1 MLCRRTHLCTNRAFS
16 PAPRFSI
23 RPVALF
29 LHMAVA
35 GLIGG
40 ATAWAPVAHAQAAD
54 VRHYAVP
61 AGPLAAALNQLAAD
75 AGVRLTAPETL
86 TQGKATAGLQG
97 RCNVQV
103 AFQTLLKGSG
113 LQAVR
118 QADGAYTLRPERT
131 DPNVTTTLEPIAVF
145 GHFDAPVSE
154 GTGSY
159 TVPVSSTAT
168 KMNLSIKET
177 PQSISIITRQ
187 QIEDQQLNS
196 MTGVLNQTPGITMSQ
211 DGGERFNIYSRGS
224 ALDTYQLDGV
234 TTTQVNQSRTMPS
247 TLLDMALY
255 DRVEV
260 VRGATGLMTGA
271 GNPSGTVNLIRKR
284 PTHEFQAYAQVGAGS
299 WDLYR
304 AEADIS
310 GPLGFDAKLRGRLVA
325 AKQDNHTF
333 MDAYTQD
340 KEALYGVVETDLTDT
355 TLLRFGIDHQHY
367 KPTGAPGVPLIFTNG
382 QPTRF
387 PRSTS
392 SGTRWTY
399 DEFKATNYT
408 VNLEQALAHDWQ
420 FKVAA
425 NHMNVH
431 RASLNGSYRGGTGR
445 TFLDQATGN
454 AGMLVYRAGA
464 TQTQTGVDVTIHGP
478 FDLAGRKHEF
488 IAGFNFQ
495 DYENKHTGWDV
506 GVTRANF
513 YTWGNN
519 MARPGNTGTV
529 GEIFNVTSRQS
540 GSYAAFRLNPI
551 DDVHLI
557 LGARRSDYNY
567 DYYYGSPN
575 GSFLRTYSMHAR
587 GEITPYAGIVYDL
600 TPEQSIYASY
610 TDIFQPQSSQ
620 DRNGNVL
627 DPIEGKNYEM
637 GWKGEFLNRRLNTSV
652 AIYRSQKDN
661 VAELDAGYTVPG
673 TDNSAY
679 RATKGAKTTGIDLE
693 AAGEILP
700 GWNMH
705 AGFSHAKSED
715 AKGAQL
721 LTQLPVN
728 TLRLWTTYRL
738 GGTWN
743 RLTVGGGVNWTSKT
757 SLYFRRYDST
767 VQQDAYTVVNLMARY
782 QFNKK
787 LAATLNINNVFDKT
801 YYQGIGG
808 SYGHYGSPRY
818 AGVTL
823 RYGF

>member
-1 MLCRRTHLCTNRAFS
+1 MLRSRTHLCPDRALNT
-16 PAPRFSI
+16 PPRFAI
-23 RPVALF
+23 RSVALS
-29 LHMAVA
+29 LHLAVA
-35 GLIGG
+35 GLTGG
-40 ATAWAPVAHAQAAD
+40 AAAWTPVAHAQAAD
-54 VRHYAVP
+54 VRDYAIP
-61 AGPLAAALNQLAAD
+61 AGPLTAALNQLAAD
-75 AGVRLTAPETL
+75 AGVFLTAPGTL

-97 RCNVQV
+97 RYNVQA
-103 AFQTLLKGSG
+103 AFQMLLIGSG

-118 QADGAYTLRPERT
+118 QADGAYTLRAESA
-131 DPNVTTTLEPIAVF
+131 DPYAATILEPLTVLGAA
-145 GHFDAPVSE
+145 GAPASE

-159 TVPVSSTAT
+159 TMPVSNTAT

-196 MTGVLNQTPGITMSQ
+196 MTDVLNQTPGITMSQ

-224 ALDTYQLDGV
+224 AMDTYQLDGV

-271 GNPSGTVNLIRKR
+271 GSPSGTVNLIRKR
-284 PTHEFQAYAQVGAGS
+284 PTHEFQAHAQVGVGS

-304 AEADIS
+304 AEADMA
-310 GPLGFDAKLRGRLVA
+310 GPLISNGKLRGRIVA

-340 KEALYGVVETDLTDT
+340 KDVLYGVIEADLTDS
-355 TLLRFGIDHQHY
+355 TLLRFGIDHQQY
-367 KPTGAPGVPLIFTNG
+367 KATGAPGVPLVFTNG
-382 QPTRF
+382 QQTHF
-387 PRSTS
+387 TRSTS
-392 SGTRWTY
+392 SGAHWMY
-399 DEFKATNYT
+399 DEFKTTNYSLN
-408 VNLEQALAHDWQ
+408 VEQALAHEWQ
-420 FKVAA
+420 FKIAA
-425 NHMNVH
+425 NYMDVDRSN
-431 RASLNGSYRGGTGR
+431 LNGSYRVGSGR
-445 TFLDQATGN
+445 SFLDQATGD
-454 AGMLVYRAGA
+454 AGMLAYRAGA
-464 TQTQTGVDVTIHGP
+464 TQNQSGVDVTIQGP
-478 FDLAGRKHEF
+478 FELGGRTHEF

-495 DYENKHTGWDV
+495 DYENKHKGWDV
-506 GVTRANF
+506 GVSTVNF

-519 MARPGNTGTV
+519 MARPGNSGTV
-529 GEIFNVTSRQS
+529 GEIFNVKSRQS

-551 DDVHLI
+551 NDVHLI

-567 DYYYGSPN
+567 DYYYESPTDN
-575 GSFLRTYSMHAR
+575 FLQTYNMRAR

-600 TPEQSIYASY
+600 TPEQSVYASY

-627 DPIEGKNYEM
+627 DPIVGKNYEM

-679 RATKGAKTTGIDLE
+679 RAAKGATTTGIDLE
-693 AAGEILP
+693 VAGEILP
-700 GWNMH
+700 GWNVH

-715 AKGAQL
+715 AQGSQL

-738 GGTWN
+738 GGAWN
-743 RLTVGGGVNWTSKT
+743 GLTVGGGVDWTSKT
-757 SLYFRRYDST
+757 SLYFSRYDST
-767 VQQDAYTVVNLMARY
+767 VRQDAYTVVNLMARY
-782 QFNKK
+782 QFNEQ
-787 LAATLNINNVFDKT
+787 LAATLNINNLFDKT
-801 YYQGIGG
+801 YYQGMGG

-818 AGVTL
+818 AAVML
-823 RYGF
+823 RYDF

>member
-1 MLCRRTHLCTNRAFS
+1 MLRRRTHLCADRALN
-16 PAPRFSI
+16 PAPRFAI
-23 RPVALF
+23 WPVVLA

-40 ATAWAPVAHAQAAD
+40 AAAWAPVAHAQAAEFRD
-54 VRHYAVP
+54 YAIP
-61 AGPLAAALNQLAAD
+61 AGPLTAALNQLAAD
-75 AGVRLTAPETL
+75 AGVFLTAPGTL
-86 TQGKATAGLQG
+86 TQGKVTAGLQG
-97 RCNVQV
+97 RYSVQT
-103 AFQTLLKGSG
+103 AFQTLLMGSG

-118 QADGAYTLRPERT
+118 QADGAYTLRPEST
-131 DPNVTTTLEPIAVF
+131 DENAATILEPVAVF
-145 GHFDAPVSE
+145 GNFDAPVSE

-196 MTGVLNQTPGITMSQ
+196 MTDVLNQTPGITMSQ

-224 ALDTYQLDGV
+224 AMDTYQLDGV

-271 GNPSGTVNLIRKR
+271 GNPSGMVNLIRKR
-284 PTHEFQAYAQVGAGS
+284 PTHEFQAYTQVGAGS

-310 GPLGFDAKLRGRLVA
+310 GPLSSDGRLRGRLVA

-340 KEALYGVVETDLTDT
+340 KDVLYGVIEADLTDT
-355 TLLRFGIDHQHY
+355 TLLRFGIDHQQY
-367 KPTGAPGVPLIFTNG
+367 KATGAPGVPLIFTNG
-382 QPTRF
+382 QQTSF
-387 PRSTS
+387 TRSTS
-392 SGTRWTY
+392 SGARWMY
-399 DEFKATNYT
+399 DEFRTTNYM
-408 VNLEQALAHDWQ
+408 VNFEQALAHDWQ

-425 NHMNVH
+425 NYMDVDRSN
-431 RASLNGSYRGGTGR
+431 LNGSYRVGSGR
-445 TFLDQATGN
+445 SFLDQVTGN
-454 AGMLVYRAGA
+454 AGMLAYRAGA
-464 TQTQTGVDVTIHGP
+464 TQTQTGVDVTIQGP
-478 FDLAGRKHEF
+478 FELGGRTHEF

-495 DYENKHTGWDV
+495 DYENKHKGWDV
-506 GVTRANF
+506 GVSTVNF
-513 YTWGNN
+513 HTWGNN
-519 MARPGNTGTV
+519 MPRPGDTGTV
-529 GEIFNVTSRQS
+529 GEIFNVKSRQS

-567 DYYYGSPN
+567 DYYYESPTDN
-575 GSFLRTYSMHAR
+575 FLQTYSMRAR

-600 TPEQSIYASY
+600 TPEQSVYASY

-627 DPIEGKNYEM
+627 DPIVGKNYEM
-637 GWKGEFLNRRLNTSV
+637 GWKGEFLNGRLNTSV

-673 TDNSAY
+673 TDNPAY
-679 RATKGAKTTGIDLE
+679 RAAKGAKTTGIDLE
-693 AAGEILP
+693 VAGEILP

-715 AKGAQL
+715 AQGSQL

-738 GGTWN
+738 GGAWN
-743 RLTVGGGVNWTSKT
+743 GLTVGGGVDWTSKT
-757 SLYFRRYDST
+757 SLYFSRYDST
-767 VQQDAYTVVNLMARY
+767 VKQDAYAVVNLMARY
-782 QFNKK
+782 QFNKN
-787 LAATLNINNVFDKT
+787 LAATLNINNLFDKT

-818 AGVTL
+818 AGVTV
-823 RYGF
+823 RYDF

>member
-1 MLCRRTHLCTNRAFS
+1 MLRRRTHLCADRAFN
-16 PAPRFSI
+16 PARCFSI
-23 RPVALF
+23 RPVALS
-29 LHMAVA
+29 LHMAVT

-40 ATAWAPVAHAQAAD
+40 AMVWAPVARAQAAD
-54 VRHYAVP
+54 VRDYAIP
-61 AGPLAAALNQLAAD
+61 AGPLTAALNQLAAD
-75 AGVRLTAPETL
+75 AGVFLTAPGTL

-97 RCNVQV
+97 RYNVQA
-103 AFQTLLKGSG
+103 AFQTLLMGSG
-113 LQAVR
+113 LQALR
-118 QADGAYTLRPERT
+118 QGDGAYTLRPAST
-131 DPNVTTTLEPIAVF
+131 DASAATILEPVAVF
-145 GHFDAPVSE
+145 GNFDAPVSE

-177 PQSISIITRQ
+177 PQSISVITRQ

-196 MTGVLNQTPGITMSQ
+196 MTDVLNQTPGITMSQ

-224 ALDTYQLDGV
+224 AMDTYQLDGV

-271 GNPSGTVNLIRKR
+271 GSPSGTVNLIRKR
-284 PTHEFQAYAQVGAGS
+284 PTHEFQAYAQVGVGS
-299 WDLYR
+299 WDMYR

-310 GPLGFDAKLRGRLVA
+310 GPLISNGKLRGRLVA

-340 KEALYGVVETDLTDT
+340 KDVLYGVVEADLTDS
-355 TLLRFGIDHQHY
+355 TLLRFGIDHQQY
-367 KPTGAPGVPLIFTNG
+367 KATGAPGVPLIFTNG
-382 QPTRF
+382 QQTHFTRA
-387 PRSTS
+387 TS
-392 SGTRWTY
+392 SGARWMY
-399 DEFKATNYT
+399 DEFKTTNYT
-408 VNLEQALAHDWQ
+408 VNFEQALARDWQ

-425 NHMNVH
+425 NYMDVGRSN
-431 RASLNGSYRGGTGR
+431 LNGSYRVGSGR
-445 TFLDQATGN
+445 SFLDQATGN
-454 AGMLVYRAGA
+454 AGMLAYRAGA
-464 TQTQTGVDVTIHGP
+464 TQSQTGVDVTIQGP
-478 FDLAGRKHEF
+478 FELGGRTHEF

-495 DYENKHTGWDV
+495 DYENKHKGWDV
-506 GVTRANF
+506 GVSTVDF

-519 MARPGNTGTV
+519 MARPGDTGAV
-529 GEIFNVTSRQS
+529 GEIFNVKSRQS

-551 DDVHLI
+551 SDVHLI

-567 DYYYGSPN
+567 DYYYESPTDN
-575 GSFLRTYSMHAR
+575 FLQTYNMRAR

-600 TPEQSIYASY
+600 TPEQSVYASY

-627 DPIEGKNYEM
+627 DPIVGKNYEM

-679 RATKGAKTTGIDLE
+679 RAAKGARTTGIDLE
-693 AAGEILP
+693 VAGEILP

-715 AKGAQL
+715 AQGSQL

-738 GGTWN
+738 GGAWN
-743 RLTVGGGVNWTSKT
+743 GLTVGGGVDWTSKT
-757 SLYFRRYDST
+757 SLYFSRYDST

-787 LAATLNINNVFDKT
+787 LAATLNINNLFDKT

-818 AGVTL
+818 AAVTL
-823 RYGF
+823 RYDF

>member
-1 MLCRRTHLCTNRAFS
+1 MLRRRTHLCADRAFK
-16 PAPRFSI
+16 PVPHFAI
-23 RPVALF
+23 RHVALS

-40 ATAWAPVAHAQAAD
+40 ATTWAPMAHAQAAD
-54 VRHYAVP
+54 VRNYAFP
-61 AGPLAAALNQLAAD
+61 AGPLTAAVNQLAAD
-75 AGVRLTAPETL
+75 AGVFFTAPGTL

-97 RCNVQV
+97 RYSVQA
-103 AFQTLLKGSG
+103 AFQKLLMSTG
-113 LQAVR
+113 LEAVR
-118 QADGAYTLRPERT
+118 QADGAYTLRPAST
-131 DPNVTTTLEPIAVF
+131 DASAATILEPVAIF
-145 GHFDAPVSE
+145 GNFDAPVSE

-159 TVPVSSTAT
+159 TMPVSSTAT

-196 MTGVLNQTPGITMSQ
+196 MTEVLNQTPGITMSQ

-224 ALDTYQLDGV
+224 AMDTYQLDGV

-271 GNPSGTVNLIRKR
+271 GSPSGTVNLIRKR
-284 PTHEFQAYAQVGAGS
+284 PTHEFQAYAQVGVGS
-299 WDLYR
+299 WDMYR
-304 AEADIS
+304 AEADVS
-310 GPLGFDAKLRGRLVA
+310 GPLISNGKLRGRLVA

-340 KEALYGVVETDLTDT
+340 KDVLYGVVEADLTDS
-355 TLLRFGIDHQHY
+355 TLLRFGIDHQQY
-367 KPTGAPGVPLIFTNG
+367 KATGAPGVPLIFTNG
-382 QPTRF
+382 QQTHF
-387 PRSTS
+387 TRSTS
-392 SGTRWTY
+392 SGARWMY
-399 DEFKATNYT
+399 DEFKTTNYT
-408 VNLEQALAHDWQ
+408 ANFEQALAHDWQ

-425 NHMNVH
+425 NYMDVDRSN
-431 RASLNGSYRGGTGR
+431 LNGSYRVGSGR
-445 TFLDQATGN
+445 SFLDQATGN
-454 AGMLVYRAGA
+454 AGMLAYRAGA
-464 TQTQTGVDVTIHGP
+464 TQTQIGVDVTIQGP
-478 FDLAGRKHEF
+478 FELGGRTHEF
-488 IAGFNFQ
+488 VAGFNFQ
-495 DYENKHTGWDV
+495 DYENKHKGWDV
-506 GVTRANF
+506 GVSTVNF

-519 MARPGNTGTV
+519 MVRPGDTGTV
-529 GEIFNVTSRQS
+529 GEIFNVKSRQS
-540 GSYAAFRLNPI
+540 GSYAAFRLNPTN
-551 DDVHLI
+551 DVHLI
-557 LGARRSDYNY
+557 VGARRSDYNY
-567 DYYYGSPN
+567 DYYYESPTDN
-575 GSFLRTYSMHAR
+575 FLQTYNMRAR

-600 TPEQSIYASY
+600 TPEQSVYASY

-627 DPIEGKNYEM
+627 DPIVGKNYEM

-661 VAELDAGYTVPG
+661 VAELDAGHTVPG
-673 TDNSAY
+673 TDNAAY
-679 RATKGAKTTGIDLE
+679 RAAKGATTTGIDLE
-693 AAGEILP
+693 VAGEILP

-715 AKGAQL
+715 AQGSQL

-738 GGTWN
+738 GGAWN
-743 RLTVGGGVNWTSKT
+743 GLTVGGGVDWASKT
-757 SLYFRRYDST
+757 SLYFSRYDST

-787 LAATLNINNVFDKT
+787 LAATLNINNLFDKT
-801 YYQGIGG
+801 YYQGMGG

-818 AGVTL
+818 AAVTL
-823 RYGF
+823 RYDF

>member
-1 MLCRRTHLCTNRAFS
+1 MLRRTRLRADRA
-16 PAPRFSI
+16 PDTAPRFAI
-23 RPVALF
+23 RPFALT
-29 LHMAVA
+29 LHLAVA
-35 GLIGG
+35 GLTGG
-40 ATAWAPVAHAQAAD
+40 AAAWAPTALAQANDARD
-54 VRHYAVP
+54 YAIP
-61 AGPLAAALNQLAAD
+61 AGPLTAALNQLAAD
-75 AGVRLTAPETL
+75 AGVFLTAPGTL

-97 RCNVQV
+97 RYTVQA
-103 AFQTLLKGSG
+103 AFQALLIGSG
-113 LQAVR
+113 LRAVR
-118 QADGAYTLRPERT
+118 QSDNAYTLRAESA
-131 DPNVTTTLEPIAVF
+131 DANAAAVLEPVAVF
-145 GHFDAPVSE
+145 GSFDAPVSE

-159 TVPVSSTAT
+159 TVPVSNTAT
-168 KMNLSIKET
+168 KMNLSIRET
-177 PQSISIITRQ
+177 PQSISVITRQ

-196 MTGVLNQTPGITMSQ
+196 MTDVLHQTPGITMSQ

-224 ALDTYQLDGV
+224 AMDTYQLDGV

-271 GNPSGTVNLIRKR
+271 GSPSGTVNLIRKR

-310 GPLGFDAKLRGRLVA
+310 GPLSSNGTLRGRMVV

-340 KEALYGVVETDLTDT
+340 KDVLYGVVEADLTDT
-355 TLLRFGIDHQHY
+355 TLLRFGIDHQRY
-367 KPTGAPGVPLIFTNG
+367 KATGAPGVPLLYTNG
-382 QPTRF
+382 QRTDF
-387 PRSTS
+387 TRSTS
-392 SGTRWTY
+392 SGARWMY
-399 DEFKATNYT
+399 DEFKTTNYT
-408 VNLEQALAHDWQ
+408 LNFEQALAHDWQ

-425 NHMNVH
+425 NHMDVERSN
-431 RASLNGSYRGGTGR
+431 LNGSYRVGSGR
-445 TFLDQATGN
+445 SFLDQATGR
-454 AGMLVYRAGA
+454 AGMLAYRAGA
-464 TQTQTGVDVTIHGP
+464 TQTQTGVDVTIQGP
-478 FDLAGRKHEF
+478 FDLGGRTHDF

-495 DYENKHTGWDV
+495 HYENKHKGWDV
-506 GVTRANF
+506 GVSTVDF
-513 YTWGNN
+513 STWGNN

-529 GEIFNVTSRQS
+529 GEIFNVKSRQN
-540 GSYAAFRLNPI
+540 GSYAALRLNPVN
-551 DDVHLI
+551 DVHLI

-567 DYYYGSPN
+567 DYYYESPAD
-575 GSFLRTYSMHAR
+575 SFLQTYTMRAR

-600 TPEQSIYASY
+600 TPEQSVYASY

-627 DPIEGKNYEM
+627 DPIVGKNYEM

-673 TDNSAY
+673 TDNAAY
-679 RATKGAKTTGIDLE
+679 RAAKGARTTGIDLE
-693 AAGEILP
+693 VAGEILP

-705 AGFSHAKSED
+705 AGFSHAKTED
-715 AKGAQL
+715 AQGAQL
-721 LTQLPVN
+721 LTQQPVD

-738 GGTWN
+738 GGAWN
-743 RLTVGGGVNWTSKT
+743 RLTVGGGVDWTSKT
-757 SLYFRRYDST
+757 SLYFSRYDST
-767 VQQDAYTVVNLMARY
+767 VKQDAYTVVNLMARY

-787 LAATLNINNVFDKT
+787 LAATLNINNLFDKA

-808 SYGHYGSPRY
+808 SYGHYGSPRF

-823 RYGF
+823 RYDF

>member
-1 MLCRRTHLCTNRAFS
+1 MLRRRTRFCADRALN
-16 PAPRFSI
+16 ATPRFTV
-23 RPVALF
+23 RPLALT
-29 LHMAVA
+29 LHLAVA
-35 GLIGG
+35 GVIGG
-40 ATAWAPVAHAQAAD
+40 AAAWAPAARAQATE
-54 VRHYAVP
+54 VRDYAIP
-61 AGPLAAALNQLAAD
+61 AGPLTAALNQLAAD
-75 AGVRLTAPETL
+75 AGVFLTAPGTL
-86 TQGKATAGLQG
+86 TQGKTTAGLQG
-97 RCNVQV
+97 RYHVQA
-103 AFQTLLKGSG
+103 AFQTLLLGSG

-118 QADGAYTLRPERT
+118 QGDNTYTLRANSADAHAAT
-131 DPNVTTTLEPIAVF
+131 VLEPVAVF
-145 GHFDAPVSE
+145 GDFDAPVSE

-196 MTGVLNQTPGITMSQ
+196 MTAVLNQTPGITMSQ

-224 ALDTYQLDGV
+224 AMDTYQLDGV

-271 GNPSGTVNLIRKR
+271 GSPSGTVNLIRKR
-284 PTHEFQAYAQVGAGS
+284 PTPEFQAYAQVAAGS

-310 GPLGFDAKLRGRLVA
+310 GPLGGNGKLRGRLVA

-340 KEALYGVVETDLTDT
+340 KDVLYGVVEANLTDT
-355 TLLRFGIDHQHY
+355 TLLRFGIDHQRY
-367 KPTGAPGVPLIFTNG
+367 KATGAPGVPLIFTNG
-382 QPTRF
+382 RQTDF
-387 PRSTS
+387 TRSTS
-392 SGTRWTY
+392 SGARWMY
-399 DEFKATNYT
+399 DEFKTTNYT
-408 VNLEQALAHDWQ
+408 ANFEQALAHDWQ

-425 NHMNVH
+425 NYMDVERSN
-431 RASLNGSYRGGTGR
+431 LNGSYRVGSGR
-445 TFLDQATGN
+445 SFLDQATGN
-454 AGMLVYRAGA
+454 AGMLAYRAGA
-464 TQTQTGVDVTIHGP
+464 TQTQTGVDVTIQGP
-478 FDLAGRKHEF
+478 FDLGGRTHEF

-495 DYENKHTGWDV
+495 NYENKHKGWDV
-506 GVTRANF
+506 GVSTVDF

-519 MARPGNTGTV
+519 MARPGDTGTV
-529 GEIFNVTSRQS
+529 GEIFNVKSRQS
-540 GSYAAFRLNPI
+540 GSYAAFRLNPL

-567 DYYYGSPN
+567 DYHYESPTDN
-575 GSFLRTYSMHAR
+575 FLQTYTMRAR

-600 TPEQSIYASY
+600 TPEQSVYASY

-627 DPIEGKNYEM
+627 DPIVGKNYEM

-661 VAELDAGYTVPG
+661 VAELDPGYTVPG
-673 TDNSAY
+673 TENAAY
-679 RATKGAKTTGIDLE
+679 RAAKGARTTGIDLE
-693 AAGEILP
+693 VAGEILP

-715 AKGAQL
+715 AQGAQL

-738 GGTWN
+738 GGAWSG
-743 RLTVGGGVNWTSKT
+743 LTVGGGLDWTSKT
-757 SLYFRRYDST
+757 SLYFSRYDST
-767 VQQDAYTVVNLMARY
+767 VKQDAYTVVNLMARY
-782 QFNKK
+782 QFNKQ
-787 LAATLNINNVFDKT
+787 LAATLNVNNLFDKS

-808 SYGHYGSPRY
+808 SYGHYGSPRF
-818 AGVTL
+818 ASVTL
-823 RYGF
+823 RYDF